1 VSTHRAAVIGDAQR
15 RSVSAALTAVLIVG
29 CCAISRAQDA
39 PVSAATPSATPTP
52 AQTPIPAAEI
62 SEHAAAAQALLQQS
76 RARLA
81 MGADLDR
88 IESAFVSE
96 EESLESLARETRGR
110 IESEGP
116 PSALE
121 DTLRKWARLGMRL
134 DGWLQELKGSATRI
148 DGLMTDLGSER
159 SLFQLTLD
167 AAGESKLP
175 PAIRSELS
183 DTLHALDSAERELL
197 KERNAVLTVQARVSR
212 SKLMVDDML
221 DLQRVEIARRQR
233 GILDLDSAP
242 LWRAFTSLGAEGGF
256 SDQLSA
262 ILRANAGVI
271 RTYLAGAQPNLLRHG
286 LFLVAVTAI
295 LLFLRRRAQPWVQQ
309 DPSLEGTLCVL
320 ERPLAASLV
329 VAMLARDSF
338 HPDAPVAWRDLLGV
352 VLVVALLRVLPV
364 LLSAALRPLAYYLAV
379 LLALDQAADLSPDG
393 GLIDRVLLLVV
404 SAVAIWTCLWVRRRL
419 SRDRPAIPE
428 GWLRAVLVG
437 TRALLALFVV
447 AMLANLIGAV
457 GVAIFAVSFGLFMVF
472 SGLLLWI
479 AAVLLRAVIR
489 VLLLTGTA
497 RRFGLVQ
504 LHAVEVRDTLFRLVD
519 IGAVLAWILL
529 ALANLKFLR
538 VLFGAVKKVLTIELT
553 LGEIAI
559 TPGDLLLF
567 VIVVWVSFKLSQLI
581 RFALDTD
588 IYPRLDLPRGV
599 PGAISRLSHY
609 TVLVVGVMVAASA
622 AGVDFGRLTF
632 VIGALVVGIG
642 FGLQNVV
649 NNFVSG
655 LILLFERP
663 IRIGDRV
670 ELGPLTG
677 EVSHIGIRAS
687 IIRTWQGAEV
697 IVPNAD
703 LISSQVTNWT
713 LSDEIRRLEITVGVA
728 YGTDPETV
736 LELLLGV
743 GRSHPEVLADPEPVA
758 VFVGFGAS
766 SLDFE
771 LRAWT
776 TGDIVRIPSELR
788 VGINRALAEAGI
800 EIPFPQRDLHLRSVS
815 GDAAG
820 RLRGPE
826 KG

>member
-1 VSTHRAAVIGDAQR
+1 MEVPVPMRGPKGSARDLCCRALWPV
-15 RSVSAALTAVLIVG
+15 VLLAVLLGVAPAG
-29 CCAISRAQDA
+29 AQETS
-39 PVSAATPSATPTP
+39 PPEVTPAPTP
-52 AQTPIPAAEI
+52 TPIPAALI
-62 SEHAAAAQALLQQS
+62 SERVVATRVLLEQG
-76 RARLA
+76 RMRI
-81 MGADLDR
+81 GTGPELDR
-88 IESAFVSE
+88 IEAGLE
-96 EESLESLARETRGR
+96 ADEASLPTLTRQTR
-110 IESEGP
+110 HELEAAGP
-116 PSALE
+116 PSALDE
-121 DTLRKWARLGMRL
+121 TKRTW
-134 DGWLQELKGSATRI
+134 SRI
-148 DGLMTDLGSER
+148 DLRLAEWAKTLKER
-159 SLFQLTLD
+159 GTLIDSVTSQLEGERALWQLTLE
-167 AAGESKLP
+167 AAEASQLP
-175 PAIRSELS
+175 VAVRREMA
-183 DTLHALDSAERELL
+183 DTLAAIDVVARELRG
-197 KERNAVLTVQARVSR
+197 ERDHLLTLQVRVAGARLV
-212 SKLMVDDML
+212 VNEML
-221 DLQRVEIARRQR
+221 ELLRVEAARRKR
-233 GILDLDSAP
+233 SIFDLDSAP
-242 LWRAFTSLGAEGGF
+242 LWRAFTNLGAEGGF
-256 SDQLSA
+256 SEQLAA
-262 ILRANAGVI
+262 ILRANAGEI
-271 RTYLAGAQPNLLRHG
+271 RAYLAGARPNLLRHG
-286 LFLVAVTAI
+286 IFLVATMAI
-295 LLFLRRRAQPWVQQ
+295 LVFLRRRAQPWVQQ

-320 ERPLAASLV
+320 ERPLAAALV
-329 VAMLARDSF
+329 IAMLARDSF
-338 HPDAPVAWRDLLGV
+338 HPDAPVLWRDLLGV
-352 VLVVALLRVLPV
+352 VLVLALLRVLPV

-404 SAVAIWTCLWVRRRL
+404 SVVAIWTCLWVRRRL

-428 GWLRAVLVG
+428 GWFRAVLFG

-447 AMLANLIGAV
+447 AALANLIGAV
-457 GVAIFAVSFGLFMVF
+457 GVAIFALNFSLFMVF

-489 VLLLTGTA
+489 VVLLTNTA

-504 LHAVEVRDTLFRLVD
+504 LHAERVRVALFRLVD
-519 IGAVLAWILL
+519 VTAVLAWL
-529 ALANLKFLR
+529 ALALSELSLLKPGVDTAR
-538 VLFGAVKKVLTIELT
+538 KVLNARLS
-553 LGEIAI
+553 LGEISI

-567 VIVVWVSFKLSQLI
+567 AVVVWVSFKLSQLM

-609 TVLVVGVMVAASA
+609 TVMVVGVMVAASA
-622 AGVDFGRLTF
+622 AGLDFSRLTF
-632 VIGALVVGIG
+632 VIGALGVGIG

-670 ELGPLTG
+670 ELGQLTG
-677 EVSHIGIRAS
+677 EVANIGIRAS
-687 IIRTWQGAEV
+687 IIHTWQGAEV

-713 LSDEIRRLEITVGVA
+713 LSDEVRRVEITVGVA

-743 GRSHPEVLADPEPVA
+743 ARAHPGVLEDPEPVA

-776 TGDIVRIPSELR
+776 TDDIVRIPSDLR
-788 VGINRALAEAGI
+788 VGINRSLAEAGI

-820 RLRGPE
+820 RLHGPE
-826 KG
+826 KA